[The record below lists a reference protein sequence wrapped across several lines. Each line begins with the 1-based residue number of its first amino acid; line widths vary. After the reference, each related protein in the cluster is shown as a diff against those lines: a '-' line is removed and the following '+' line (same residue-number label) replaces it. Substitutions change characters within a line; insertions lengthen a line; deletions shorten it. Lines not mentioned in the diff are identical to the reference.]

1 MNTLRLSVAA
11 FTLIAVGAAVALLL
25 APKRGSGRRDDLV
38 RSAAKAGGSVAGRVT
53 KVRGSASRRR
63 VEHRPVAGGARAG
76 DRADL
81 LARSQDMV
89 SEGGPAG
96 AQHSQ
101 GQ

>member
-11 FTLIAVGAAVALLL
+11 LALIAVGAAIALLL
-25 APKRGSGRRDDLV
+25 APKRGAGRRGDLL
-38 RSAAKAGGSVAGRVT
+38 RSAAKAGRPGAGGVT
-53 KVRGSASRRR
+53 EVRGSASRGL
-63 VEHRPVAGGARAG
+63 VEDRPVAGGARAG

-81 LARSQDMV
+81 LARNQDMV

>member
-25 APKRGSGRRDDLV
+25 AWKRCAERRD
-38 RSAAKAGGSVAGRVT
+38 
-53 KVRGSASRRR
+53 
-63 VEHRPVAGGARAG
+63 

-81 LARSQDMV
+81 LAQTQDMV

-96 AQHSQ
+96 AQHS
-101 GQ
+101 

>member
-1 MNTLRLSVAA
+1 MNTLRWSVAA
-11 FTLIAVGAAVALLL
+11 FTLIAVGAAVALLV
-25 APKRGSGRRDDLV
+25 PKRGDGRQADPL
-38 RSAAKAGGSVAGRVT
+38 RSAARAGPPAAGRRT
-53 KVRGSASRRR
+53 KVRGSAARWRK
-63 VEHRPVAGGARAG
+63 VHRPVAGGARTG

>member
-1 MNTLRLSVAA
+1 MNTLRWSVAA

-25 APKRGSGRRDDLV
+25 APKRGAGRQADPL
-38 RSAAKAGGSVAGRVT
+38 RSAAKAGRPVAGRRT
-53 KVRGSASRRR
+53 KVRGSTSRGL
-63 VEHRPVAGGARAG
+63 VEDRPVAGGARAG

-81 LARSQDMV
+81 LARNQDMV

>member
-11 FTLIAVGAAVALLL
+11 LALIAVGAAVALLL
-25 APKRGSGRRDDLV
+25 APKRGAGRQADPLPSAARSGWPAAGRR
-38 RSAAKAGGSVAGRVT
+38 T
-53 KVRGSASRRR
+53 KVRGSAARWRK
-63 VEHRPVAGGARAG
+63 EHGPVADDARTG

-96 AQHSQ
+96 APHRQDP
-101 GQ
+101 